1 MVKRSYCTTRE
12 AAKILGISVR
22 TAQLWCESGLLE
34 AWKTQGGHR
43 RISRNSVER
52 LLADADLSALQ
63 KSEPL
68 VRLDQN
74 QLRILVVEDDPLQ
87 LQIYQEVLAKWPQK
101 PIVSTAANGFEGLVR
116 LGQSHY
122 HLMITDLMMPGMD
135 GFEMLRTLI
144 TLPEFGSMKVVV
156 VTAADDQEI
165 ERHRLHL
172 PQSIPILKKP
182 VNFMLLLDI
191 ALPLTLTPDLAA

>member
-22 TAQLWCESGLLE
+22 TAQLWCESSLLE

-101 PIVSTAANGFEGLVR
+101 PIISTAANGFEGLVR

-191 ALPLTLTPDLAA
+191 AQKLTVPPDLAA